1 MSLASNKRSLW
12 IIQLWPY
19 QQNRTYSQPLP
30 LLPTYSQL
38 HLLLWLP
45 WALDCQLHNESMREN
60 EAMQKYVTRVL
71 LPRNST
77 NHIGNIFF
85 SNWFISQHSAL
96 VVLMQTV
103 PEIKFA
109 ILKLR
114 CHSRA
119 YASFMMT
126 SQRFLVWFTVFKI
139 NMIHYV
145 FHSTVHHPN
154 YDKFN

>member
-45 WALDCQLHNESMREN
+45 WALDCQLHNESMRVN
-60 EAMQKYVTRVL
+60 EAVQKYVTRVL

-77 NHIGNIFF
+77 YHIREYFLFKLISFTTLCFGC
-85 SNWFISQHSAL
+85 SNANSSRNQICNSK
-96 VVLMQTV
+96 
-103 PEIKFA
+103 IKMPQQS
-109 ILKLR
+109 I
-114 CHSRA
+114 CIIHDD
-119 YASFMMT
+119 
-126 SQRFLVWFTVFKI
+126 FTVFPSLI
-139 NMIHYV
+139 YSFQN
-145 FHSTVHHPN
+145 
-154 YDKFN
+154 